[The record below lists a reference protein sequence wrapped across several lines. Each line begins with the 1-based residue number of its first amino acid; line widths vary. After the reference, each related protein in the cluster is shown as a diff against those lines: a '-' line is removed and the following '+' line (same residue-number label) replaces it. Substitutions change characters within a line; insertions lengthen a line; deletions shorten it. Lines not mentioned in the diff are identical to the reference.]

1 MGGLSTIFGLILM
14 VVSVW
19 AFWKI
24 FAKAGYNG
32 ALSLLMLIPL
42 VNLAVIIWF
51 ALADWP
57 NLASTG
63 LNELINKPP
72 E

>member
-1 MGGLSTIFGLILM
+1 MGGLSTIFGLILIA
-14 VVSVW
+14 VSIW

-24 FAKAGYNG
+24 FSKAGYNG
-32 ALSLLMLIPL
+32 ALSLLMLIPF
-42 VNLAVIIWF
+42 VNLVVIVWF

-63 LNELINKPP
+63 SSSQIKPP

>member
-1 MGGLSTIFGLILM
+1 MGGLSTIFGLILIA
-14 VVSVW
+14 VSIW

-24 FAKAGYNG
+24 FSKAGYNG
-32 ALSLLMLIPL
+32 ALSLLMLIPF
-42 VNLAVIIWF
+42 VNLVVIVWF

-57 NLASTG
+57 NLASAG
-63 LNELINKPP
+63 SSSQIKPP

>member
-57 NLASTG
+57 NLVSTG
-63 LNELINKPP
+63 SSGMMNKPP